1 MSRAHA
7 SPTADTATHI
17 LDVAERL
24 AQARGFN
31 GFSYA
36 DIAAEVR
43 ITKASLHYHFPSK
56 AELGRS
62 LIVRYAA
69 SFATALQRIAPG
81 AVAATLS
88 RYVALYEQL
97 LVRDLMCLCGMFA
110 AEYST
115 LPAAMQKEL
124 RRFFDMNEAWLIGQ
138 LKRGRQSGE
147 LQLVASPLEAAR
159 TLTAGLEGAM
169 LLARSYEEPG
179 RFAAI
184 ARQLLGQ
191 LGVRRSDGPRRAGSA
206 GSRQQARGARGGLR

>member
-1 MSRAHA
+1 VSRAIA
-7 SPTADTATHI
+7 SPSPDTATHI
-17 LDVAERL
+17 LNVAERL

-43 ITKASLHYHFPSK
+43 ITKASLHYHFPTK

-69 SFATALQRIAPG
+69 SFASALQRIAPG
-81 AVAATLS
+81 AVAAALAH
-88 RYVALYEQL
+88 YVELYEQL

-115 LPAAMQKEL
+115 LPVAMQKEL
-124 RRFFDMNEAWLIGQ
+124 RRFFDMNEQWLVEQ

-147 LQLVASPLEAAR
+147 LQLTASPLESAR

-169 LLARSYEEPG
+169 LLARSYEDPA

-191 LGVRRSDGPRRAGSA
+191 LGVHSPQGARRPRPMGT
-206 GSRQQARGARGGLR
+206 RQQARGARLP